1 MAKRKSEQSGH
12 ERAVSAVSN
21 ERLNRYIARSGV
33 TSRRKADDLISAG
46 RVSVNGTVVTEL
58 GTRISKGDVVEV
70 NGRRI
75 SPRDHHYILLNK
87 PNDVVTTTDDEK
99 GRKTVL
105 DLVDLPEARDK
116 VIYPVGRLDRET
128 VGVLLLTNDGEL
140 ANRLMHPRYEI
151 EKLYVVR
158 TKEKVRPHEL
168 EQLKSGVELDDG
180 PARADYVAYA
190 DPNDERNIG
199 ISLHEGRNRQVRRMV
214 EAIGHEVER
223 LERVNYAGLTTEG
236 VRRGKWRRLEDYEI
250 RRLRRQVKL
259 K

>member
-87 PNDVVTTTDDEK
+87 PNDVVCRSDGSLFFTD
-99 GRKTVL
+99 
-105 DLVDLPEARDK
+105 PDK
-116 VIYPVGRLDRET
+116 RVPYAQREIP
-128 VGVLLLTNDGEL
+128 GSS
-140 ANRLMHPRYEI
+140 PF
-151 EKLYVVR
+151 
-158 TKEKVRPHEL
+158 P
-168 EQLKSGVELDDG
+168 S
-180 PARADYVAYA
+180 
-190 DPNDERNIG
+190 
-199 ISLHEGRNRQVRRMV
+199 
-214 EAIGHEVER
+214 
-223 LERVNYAGLTTEG
+223 
-236 VRRGKWRRLEDYEI
+236 
-250 RRLRRQVKL
+250 
-259 K
+259 